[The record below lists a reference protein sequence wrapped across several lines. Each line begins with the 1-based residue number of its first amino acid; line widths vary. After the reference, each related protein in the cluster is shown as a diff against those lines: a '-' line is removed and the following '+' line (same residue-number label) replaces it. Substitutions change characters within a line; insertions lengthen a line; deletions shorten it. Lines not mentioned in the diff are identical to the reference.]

1 MLISARINTLS
12 VAGNTKVNANE
23 PKAITQLQTI
33 LEQFP
38 FVLFAVLFGSF
49 AKNKVHLNSD
59 IDVAVKASQPLSTE
73 QLIAIT
79 ESIATVFNR
88 PVDLVD
94 LSTVG
99 QPLLDQIIS
108 SGIQIVG
115 SRSYWGDLVFRNIID
130 HEDFVPYQKRILE
143 GRRKAWINN

>member
-1 MLISARINTLS
+1 M
-12 VAGNTKVNANE
+12 KVNPNE
-23 PKAITQLQTI
+23 PKAITQLQAI
-33 LEQFP
+33 FEHFP
-38 FVLFAVLFGSF
+38 FVQFAVLFGSF
-49 AKNKVHLNSD
+49 AKDKVHLNSD
-59 IDVAVKASQPLSTE
+59 IDIAVKASHPLSTD
-73 QLIAIT
+73 QLIALT

-94 LSTVG
+94 LTTVG

-115 SRSYWGDLVFRNIID
+115 PRSYWGDLVFRNIID
-130 HEDFVPYQKRILE
+130 NEDFVPYQKRILE